1 MYGFGVG
8 GGHWGGVVSDQLA
21 VPYADGMLVKRPD
34 GSIPPPRP
42 ASPTTSVTPTVTS
55 DRIYP
60 CCWTA
65 TPTCTC

>member
-1 MYGFGVG
+1 MYGFGLAAG
-8 GGHWGGVVSDQLA
+8 TGAARPDQLA
-21 VPYADGMLVKRPD
+21 VPFADGMLVTLPD
-34 GSIPPPRP
+34 GIDP
-42 ASPTTSVTPTVTS
+42 AAAASVADNVVTPTVTS